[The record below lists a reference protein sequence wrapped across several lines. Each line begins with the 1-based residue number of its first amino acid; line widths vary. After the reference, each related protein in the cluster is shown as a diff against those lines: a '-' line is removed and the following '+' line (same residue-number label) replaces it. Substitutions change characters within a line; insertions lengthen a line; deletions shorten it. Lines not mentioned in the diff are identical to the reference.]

1 MKSNNITPII
11 ILGAGH
17 SGTTILYNMLAMHPE
32 LTLFSIFSRRG
43 KIKYCGFRNP
53 ITNKYF

>member
-1 MKSNNITPII
+1 MKDNHIVPIV

-32 LTLFSIFSRRG
+32 LT
-43 KIKYCGFRNP
+43 
-53 ITNKYF
+53 